1 MRFIS
6 PGDIMARLFNRGRAA
21 ANNRAAVRRTM
32 MARTNLLSAL
42 RALQTYRTHRHIGFN
57 QGARNDQNRLNREIR
72 NAFRRAGHASVLPLT
87 RNKMINKLAIA
98 VRAKPSAPHRKVT
111 VPTLR
116 LNYGRR
122 INGRGPNVLVLSPN
136 GN

>member
-1 MRFIS
+1 MT
-6 PGDIMARLFNRGRAA
+6 RLFNRGRTA

-32 MARTNLLSAL
+32 MARANLLSAL

-98 VRAKPSAPHRKVT
+98 ARAKPPNVTHRKVT

-122 INGRGPNVLVLSPN
+122 INGRGPNVLFFSPN
-136 GN
+136 VI